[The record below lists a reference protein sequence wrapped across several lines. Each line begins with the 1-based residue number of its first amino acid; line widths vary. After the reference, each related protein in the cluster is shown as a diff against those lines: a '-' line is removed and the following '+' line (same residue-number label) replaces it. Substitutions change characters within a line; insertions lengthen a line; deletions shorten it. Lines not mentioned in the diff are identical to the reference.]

1 MFFEYPVVSSSISL
15 LSRVVNRL
23 FEYVF
28 PKKTRTPFL
37 LPSYFFV
44 ILCVTREFVKVV
56 KAKSVKLLI
65 CARARMLSLEVKRD
79 AISLRFE

>member
-1 MFFEYPVVSSSISL
+1 MFFQ
-15 LSRVVNRL
+15 
-23 FEYVF
+23 
-28 PKKTRTPFL
+28 KKTRTPFL

-65 CARARMLSLEVKRD
+65 CARVREYYCPGGKA
-79 AISLRFE
+79 